1 MNFQTRS
8 EDKRSSMIRVFKKFY
23 QLLNRHQKNRVVIL
37 FFMMII
43 GAGFEVLGVSM
54 MLPLVTAVMNPDI
67 ITENKLCA
75 WICEKFGIVTHVD
88 FVIWCIIALI
98 IIFVVKAAY
107 LTIEYSVQ
115 YRFVFNNRFMT
126 QSRLLEVYLHRPYEY
141 FLSAQS
147 GEIVR
152 VVQTDAANSFDMLT
166 VILSFATEAVVSVA
180 IIVTIFVINPFMT
193 VFVAASLLILMVI
206 ISKCLRPLLRRE
218 GETYQRTYAETN
230 KWLLQSISGIKEV
243 KVTETEDFFLN
254 NFVEYGQKMVNAARW
269 NSTLQNVPRNLI
281 ELVSVCSM
289 MAVLGIMIATG
300 HEMDSLLPS
309 LSAFVM
315 AAVKLLP
322 SANRMVASVTQVTFY
337 EPALDNMLENLAVL
351 EEQVSGGSGEME
363 ELPLAKEIRFTGIDY
378 TYPGGEK
385 KIFDQADFAV
395 PVGSSV
401 GIIGTSGA
409 GKTTAVDILLGLLSP
424 QAGQVLADGVDVSKN
439 MQGWLAHIG
448 YIPQMIFMLDDTI
461 RANIVFGHMKTD
473 SAKSDSGMDIEKAVW
488 AALEEAQLADFVK
501 TLPKGIETAIGERG
515 VRLSGGQRQRIGI
528 ARALFTNPDVL
539 VFDEATS
546 ALDNETEEA
555 IMQSINA
562 LHGKKTMII
571 IAHRLTTIE
580 GCDVVYRAGE
590 GKLVQERAG
599 WEGGSAIKESY
610 E

>member
-1 MNFQTRS
+1 MLCS
-8 EDKRSSMIRVFKKFY
+8 DMICVFKKFY
-23 QLLNRHQKNRVVIL
+23 QLLNRHQRNRVIIL
-37 FFMMII
+37 FFMMLL
-43 GAGFEVLGVSM
+43 GAVFEVLGVSM

-67 ITENKLCA
+67 ITENKFCA
-75 WICEKFGIVTHVD
+75 WICSVFGITGHID
-88 FVIWCIIALI
+88 FVIWCIIVLI
-98 IIFVVKAAY
+98 VIFVVKAVY
-107 LTIEYSVQ
+107 LTFEYSVQ
-115 YRFVFNNRFMT
+115 YRFVFNNRFIT
-126 QSRLLEVYLHRPYEY
+126 QSRLLEVYLNRPYEY
-141 FLSAQS
+141 FLSAES

-152 VVQTDAANSFDMLT
+152 IVQEDASNAFDMLT
-166 VILSFATEAVVSVA
+166 VILGFATEMVVSAA
-180 IIVTIFVINPFMT
+180 IIFTIFVVNPFMT
-193 VFVAASLLILMVI
+193 VFVAVSLVLLMII

-243 KVTETEDFFLN
+243 KVTETEDFFLD
-254 NFVEYGQKMVNAARW
+254 NFVMYGQKMVNAARW

-300 HEMDSLLPS
+300 HELDSLLPS

-351 EEQVSGGSGEME
+351 EEQVPDGCE
-363 ELPLAKEIRFTGIDY
+363 EVEKLPLTKEIRLTGIDY

-385 KIFDQADFAV
+385 KIFDQADFVV
-395 PVGSSV
+395 PVGNSV
-401 GIIGTSGA
+401 GIVGMSGA
-409 GKTTAVDILLGLLSP
+409 GKTTVVDILLGLLRP
-424 QAGQVLADGVDVSKN
+424 QAGQVLADGVDVSTN
-439 MQGWLAHIG
+439 MRGWLSHIG

-461 RANIVFGHMKTD
+461 RANIVFGHMETGNVEDRGKPY
-473 SAKSDSGMDIEKAVW
+473 SGMDMEEAVW

-501 TLPKGIETAIGERG
+501 TLPKGIDTAIGERG

-580 GCDVVYRAGE
+580 GCDMVYRAGD
-590 GKLVQERAG
+590 GKLVRENRAG
-599 WEGGSAIKESY
+599 REHDTAIKESD

>member
-1 MNFQTRS
+1 
-8 EDKRSSMIRVFKKFY
+8 MIRVFKKFY
-23 QLLNRHQKNRVVIL
+23 QLLNRHQRNRVIIL
-37 FFMMII
+37 FFMMLI
-43 GAGFEVLGVSM
+43 GAVFEVLGVSM
-54 MLPLVTAVMNPDI
+54 MLPLVTAVMNPGI
-67 ITENKLCA
+67 ITENKICA
-75 WICEKFGIVTHVD
+75 WICSVFNITDHVD

-107 LTIEYSVQ
+107 LTFEYSVQ

-126 QSRLLEVYLHRPYEY
+126 QSRLLEAYLHRPYEY

-147 GEIVR
+147 GEIIR
-152 VVQTDAANSFDMLT
+152 IVQTDAANSFDMLT

-180 IIVTIFVINPFMT
+180 IIITIFVINPFMT
-193 VFVAASLLILMVI
+193 VFVAASLVFLMII

-218 GETYQRTYAETN
+218 GENYQRTYAETN

-243 KVTETEDFFLN
+243 KVTKTEDFFLD
-254 NFVEYGQKMVNAARW
+254 NFIEYGQKMVNAARW

-289 MAVLGIMIATG
+289 MTVLGVMIATG
-300 HEMDSLLPS
+300 HKLDSLLPS

-322 SANRMVASVTQVTFY
+322 SANRMVANVTHVTFY

-351 EEQVSGGSGEME
+351 EEQISDGCE
-363 ELPLAKEIRFTGIDY
+363 EVEKLPLTKEIRLTGIDY

-385 KIFDQADFAV
+385 KIFDQADFVV

-401 GIIGTSGA
+401 GIIGMSGA
-409 GKTTAVDILLGLLSP
+409 GKTTAVDILLGILRP
-424 QAGQVLADGVDVSKN
+424 QAGQVLADGVDVSTN
-439 MQGWLAHIG
+439 MRGWLAHIG

-461 RANIVFGHMKTD
+461 RANIVFGHTEIGNAKDREKTD
-473 SAKSDSGMDIEKAVW
+473 SGIDREEAVW

-501 TLPKGIETAIGERG
+501 TLPKGIDTAIGERG

-580 GCDVVYRAGE
+580 GCDMVYRAGD
-590 GKLVQERAG
+590 GKLVRENRAG
-599 WEGGSAIKESY
+599 REHDTAIKESD

>member
-1 MNFQTRS
+1 
-8 EDKRSSMIRVFKKFY
+8 MIRVFKKFY
-23 QLLNRHQKNRVVIL
+23 QLLNKHQRSRVVIL
-37 FFMMII
+37 FFMMLI

-54 MLPLVTAVMNPDI
+54 MLPLVTAVMNPEI
-67 ITENKLCA
+67 ITENRFCA
-75 WICEKFGIVTHVD
+75 WICGVFGIKNHVD
-88 FVIWCIIALI
+88 FVIWCIIALV
-98 IIFVVKAAY
+98 IIFIVKAVY
-107 LTIEYSVQ
+107 LTFEYSIQ
-115 YRFVFNNRFMT
+115 YRFVYNNRFIT

-152 VVQTDAANSFDMLT
+152 IVQEDASNAFDMLT
-166 VILSFATEAVVSVA
+166 VVLSFATEAVVSSAIVVA
-180 IIVTIFVINPFMT
+180 IFVINPFMT
-193 VFVAASLLILMVI
+193 VFVAVSLLLLMII
-206 ISKCLRPLLRRE
+206 ISRGLRPLLRRE
-218 GETYQRTYAETN
+218 GETYQKTYAATN

-243 KVTETEDFFLN
+243 KVTRTESFFLH
-254 NFVEYGQKMVNAARW
+254 NFVKYGQKMVNAARW

-337 EPALDNMLENLAVL
+337 EPALNNMLNNLADL
-351 EEQVSGGSGEME
+351 EEKVMDNRDAVD
-363 ELPLAKEIRFTGIDY
+363 ELPLTREIRLSGIDY
-378 TYPGGEK
+378 TYPAGER
-385 KIFDQADFAV
+385 KIFNHADLV
-395 PVGSSV
+395 IPVGSSV
-401 GIIGTSGA
+401 GMIGASGA
-409 GKTTAVDILLGLLSP
+409 GKTTAVDILLGILRP
-424 QAGQVLADGVDVSKN
+424 QAGQVLADGTDVSTN
-439 MQGWLAHIG
+439 IRGWLSHIG

-461 RANIVFGHMKTD
+461 RANIVFGHVGIGSEKEE
-473 SAKSDSGMDIEKAVW
+473 KPYSGMDAEDAVW

-501 TLPKGIETAIGERG
+501 TLPKGIDTAIGERG

-528 ARALFTNPDVL
+528 ARALYANPDVL

-580 GCDVVYRAGE
+580 DCDIIYRAGN
-590 GKLVQERAG
+590 GKLVREDRM
-599 WEGGSAIKESY
+599 K
-610 E
+610 

>member
-1 MNFQTRS
+1 
-8 EDKRSSMIRVFKKFY
+8 MIRVFKKFY
-23 QLLNRHQKNRVVIL
+23 QLLNRHQRNRVIIL
-37 FFMMII
+37 FFMMLI
-43 GAGFEVLGVSM
+43 GAVFEVLGVSM
-54 MLPLVTAVMNPDI
+54 MLPLVTAVMNPGI
-67 ITENKLCA
+67 ITENKICA
-75 WICEKFGIVTHVD
+75 WICSVFNITDHVD

-107 LTIEYSVQ
+107 LTFEYSVQ

-126 QSRLLEVYLHRPYEY
+126 QSRLLEAYLHRPYEY

-147 GEIVR
+147 GEIIR
-152 VVQTDAANSFDMLT
+152 IVQTDAANSFDMLT

-180 IIVTIFVINPFMT
+180 IIITIFVINPFMT
-193 VFVAASLLILMVI
+193 VFVAASLVFLMII

-218 GETYQRTYAETN
+218 GENYQRTYAETN

-243 KVTETEDFFLN
+243 KVTKTEDFFLD
-254 NFVEYGQKMVNAARW
+254 NFIEYGQKMVNAARW

-289 MAVLGIMIATG
+289 MTVLGVMIATG
-300 HEMDSLLPS
+300 HKLDSLLPS

-322 SANRMVASVTQVTFY
+322 SANRMVANVTHVTFY

-351 EEQVSGGSGEME
+351 EEQISDGCE
-363 ELPLAKEIRFTGIDY
+363 EVEKLPLTKEIRLTGIDY

-385 KIFDQADFAV
+385 KIFDQADFVV

-401 GIIGTSGA
+401 GIIGMSGA
-409 GKTTAVDILLGLLSP
+409 GKTTAVDILLGILRP
-424 QAGQVLADGVDVSKN
+424 QAGQVLADGVDVSTN
-439 MQGWLAHIG
+439 MRGWLAHIG

-461 RANIVFGHMKTD
+461 RANIVFGHTEIGNAKDREKTD
-473 SAKSDSGMDIEKAVW
+473 SGIDREEAVW

-501 TLPKGIETAIGERG
+501 TLPIGIDTAIGERG

-546 ALDNETEEA
+546 ALDHETEEA

-571 IAHRLTTIE
+571 IATRLTTIE
-580 GCDVVYRAGE
+580 GCDMVYRAGD
-590 GKLVQERAG
+590 GKLEPAVSSNQ
-599 WEGGSAIKESY
+599 
-610 E
+610 

>member
-1 MNFQTRS
+1 
-8 EDKRSSMIRVFKKFY
+8 MIRVFKKFY
-23 QLLNRHQKNRVVIL
+23 QLLNRHQRNRVIIL
-37 FFMMII
+37 FFMMLI
-43 GAGFEVLGVSM
+43 GAVFEVLGVSM
-54 MLPLVTAVMNPDI
+54 MLPLVTAVMNPGI
-67 ITENKLCA
+67 ITENKICA
-75 WICEKFGIVTHVD
+75 WICSVFNITDHVD

-107 LTIEYSVQ
+107 LTFEYSVQ

-126 QSRLLEVYLHRPYEY
+126 QSRLLEAYLHRPYEY

-147 GEIVR
+147 GEIIR
-152 VVQTDAANSFDMLT
+152 IVQTDAANSFDMLT

-180 IIVTIFVINPFMT
+180 IIITIFVINPFMT
-193 VFVAASLLILMVI
+193 VFVAASLVFLMII

-218 GETYQRTYAETN
+218 GENYQRTYAETN

-243 KVTETEDFFLN
+243 KVTKTEDFFLD
-254 NFVEYGQKMVNAARW
+254 NFIEYGQKMVNAARW

-289 MAVLGIMIATG
+289 MVVLGIMIATG

-322 SANRMVASVTQVTFY
+322 SVNRMVAGITHVTFY
-337 EPALDNMLENLAVL
+337 ESALDSMLENLEVL
-351 EEQVSGGSGEME
+351 EEETPDIRWKE
-363 ELPLAKEIRFTGIDY
+363 KELSLTKEICFAGIDY
-378 TYPGGEK
+378 AYPTGEK
-385 KIFDQADFAV
+385 KIFEHADLV
-395 PVGSSV
+395 IPVGSSV
-401 GIIGTSGA
+401 GIVGASGA
-409 GKTTAVDILLGLLSP
+409 GKTTAVDILLGLLRP
-424 QAGQVLADGVDVSKN
+424 QAGQVLADGTDVSTN
-439 MQGWLAHIG
+439 MEGWLVHIG

-461 RANIVFGHMKTD
+461 RANIVFGHPD
-473 SAKSDSGMDIEKAVW
+473 SRIQPGLAVCSDDAVW
-488 AALEEAQLADFVK
+488 AALEEAQLADFVRM
-501 TLPKGIETAIGERG
+501 LPKGIDTLIGEHG
-515 VRLSGGQRQRIGI
+515 VRLSGGQRQRVGI
-528 ARALFTNPDVL
+528 ARALYTNPDVL

-580 GCDVVYRAGE
+580 GCDVVYCVKD
-590 GKLVQERAG
+590 GKLVPEMVNR
-599 WEGGSAIKESY
+599 
-610 E
+610 

>member
-1 MNFQTRS
+1 
-8 EDKRSSMIRVFKKFY
+8 MIRVFKKFY

-67 ITENKLCA
+67 ITENKLCV
-75 WICEKFGIVTHVD
+75 WICEKFGIATHVD

-98 IIFVVKAAY
+98 IIFVVKAVY
-107 LTIEYSVQ
+107 LTFEYSVQ

-126 QSRLLEVYLHRPYEY
+126 QSQLLNAYLHRSYEY

-147 GEIVR
+147 GEIIR
-152 VVQTDAANSFDMLT
+152 IVQTDAANSFDMLT
-166 VILSFATEAVVSVA
+166 VILNFATETVVSFA
-180 IIVTIFVINPFMT
+180 IILTIFVINPFMT
-193 VFVAASLLILMVI
+193 LFVAASLLILMAV

-218 GETYQRTYAETN
+218 GEIYQKTYAETN

-254 NFVEYGQKMVNAARW
+254 NFIKQGQKMVNAARW

-289 MAVLGIMIATG
+289 MTVLGIMIVTG

-322 SANRMVASVTQVTFY
+322 SANRMVAGVTQVTFY
-337 EPALDNMLENLAVL
+337 EPALDNMLENLEVL
-351 EEQVSGGSGEME
+351 KEQISDSCEEVKK
-363 ELPLAKEIRFTGIDY
+363 LPLTKEIRLTKIDY
-378 TYPGGEK
+378 TYPDGEK
-385 KIFDQADFAV
+385 KIFDQADFVV

-401 GIIGTSGA
+401 GIIGASGA
-409 GKTTAVDILLGLLSP
+409 GKTTAVDILLGLLKP
-424 QAGQVLADGVDVSKN
+424 QAGQILADGVDVSTN
-439 MQGWLAHIG
+439 MQGWLSHIG

-461 RANIVFGHMKTD
+461 RANIVFGHIKKD
-473 SAKSDSGMDIEKAVW
+473 REKLDSGMDMEEAVW
-488 AALEEAQLADFVK
+488 AALEEAQLADFVR
-501 TLPKGIETAIGERG
+501 TLPKGIDTAIGERG

-528 ARALFTNPDVL
+528 ARALYTNPDVL

-580 GCDVVYRAGE
+580 GCDMVYRAGD
-590 GKLVQERAG
+590 GKLIRENGAEWKHAVG
-599 WEGGSAIKESY
+599 TKENY

>member
-1 MNFQTRS
+1 
-8 EDKRSSMIRVFKKFY
+8 MIRVFKKFY
-23 QLLNRHQKNRVVIL
+23 KLLNQHQRNRVIIL
-37 FFMMII
+37 FFMMLI
-43 GAGFEVLGVSM
+43 GAGFEVISVSM
-54 MLPLVTAVMNPDI
+54 MLPLVTAIMNPDI
-67 ITENKLCA
+67 ITENAFCV
-75 WICEKFGIVTHVD
+75 WVCEKFGIATHVD

-98 IIFVVKAAY
+98 IIFIVKAAY
-107 LTIEYSVQ
+107 LTFEYSIQ

-126 QSRLLEVYLHRPYEY
+126 QSRLLEVYLNRPYEY

-152 VVQTDAANSFDMLT
+152 VVQSDAGNSFDMLT
-166 VILSFATEAVVSVA
+166 VVLNFATEAVVSVA
-180 IIVTIFVINPFMT
+180 IITAIFVINPFMT
-193 VFVAASLLILMVI
+193 IFVAASLLILMAVLEKLFHPFL
-206 ISKCLRPLLRRE
+206 SKE
-218 GETYQRTYAETN
+218 GEIYQRTYAETN
-230 KWLLQSISGIKEV
+230 KWLLQSISGIKEI
-243 KVTETEDFFLN
+243 KVTETEGFFLD
-254 NFVEYGQKMVNAARW
+254 NFVKYGQKMVNAARW
-269 NSTLQNVPRNLI
+269 SSTLQNVPRNLI

-289 MAVLGIMIATG
+289 MIVLGIMIAAG
-300 HEMDSLLPS
+300 HELDSLLPS

-337 EPALDNMLENLAVL
+337 EPALDNMLEKLAVL
-351 EEQVSGGSGEME
+351 EEQVSGDSGEME
-363 ELPLAKEIRFTGIDY
+363 DLPLIKEIRLMKIDY

-385 KIFDQADFAV
+385 KIFDQADFVV

-409 GKTTAVDILLGLLSP
+409 GKTTAVDILLGLLKP
-424 QAGQVLADGVDVSKN
+424 QAGQVLADGVDVSTN

-461 RANIVFGHMKTD
+461 RANVVFGHIEANSVKGRGRLDSDTD
-473 SAKSDSGMDIEKAVW
+473 AEKAVW
-488 AALEEAQLADFVK
+488 SALEEAQLADFVK
-501 TLPKGIETAIGERG
+501 TLPKGIDTAIGERG
-515 VRLSGGQRQRIGI
+515 MRLSGGQRQRIGI
-528 ARALFTNPDVL
+528 ARALFMNPDVL

-580 GCDVVYRAGE
+580 GCDMVYRAGE
-590 GKLVQERAG
+590 GKILLEKFGKSIQ
-599 WEGGSAIKESY
+599 K
-610 E
+610 

>member
-1 MNFQTRS
+1 
-8 EDKRSSMIRVFKKFY
+8 MIRVFKKFY

>member
-1 MNFQTRS
+1 
-8 EDKRSSMIRVFKKFY
+8 MIRVFKKFY

-67 ITENKLCA
+67 ITENKLCV
-75 WICEKFGIVTHVD
+75 WICEKFGIATHVD

-98 IIFVVKAAY
+98 IIFVVKAVY
-107 LTIEYSVQ
+107 LTFEYSVQ

-126 QSRLLEVYLHRPYEY
+126 QSQLLNAYLHRSYEY

-147 GEIVR
+147 GEIIR
-152 VVQTDAANSFDMLT
+152 IVQTDAANSFDTLT
-166 VILSFATEAVVSVA
+166 VILNFATEAVVTFA

-193 VFVAASLLILMVI
+193 LFVAASLLILMAV

-218 GETYQRTYAETN
+218 GEIYQKTYAETN

-254 NFVEYGQKMVNAARW
+254 NFIKQGQKMVNAARW

-289 MAVLGIMIATG
+289 MTVLGIMIVTG

-322 SANRMVASVTQVTFY
+322 SANRMVAGVTQVTFY
-337 EPALDNMLENLAVL
+337 EPALDNMLENLEVL
-351 EEQVSGGSGEME
+351 KEQISDSCEEVKK
-363 ELPLAKEIRFTGIDY
+363 LPLTKEIRLTKIDY

-385 KIFDQADFAV
+385 KIFDQADFVV

-401 GIIGTSGA
+401 GIIGASGA
-409 GKTTAVDILLGLLSP
+409 GKTTAVDILLGLLKP
-424 QAGQVLADGVDVSKN
+424 QAGQILADGVDVSTN
-439 MQGWLAHIG
+439 MQGWLSHIG

-461 RANIVFGHMKTD
+461 RANIVFGHIKKD
-473 SAKSDSGMDIEKAVW
+473 REKLDSGMDMEEAVW
-488 AALEEAQLADFVK
+488 AALEEAQLADFVR
-501 TLPKGIETAIGERG
+501 TLPKGIDTAIGERG

-528 ARALFTNPDVL
+528 ARALYTNPDVL

-580 GCDVVYRAGE
+580 GCDMVYRAGD
-590 GKLVQERAG
+590 GKLIRENGAEWKHAVG
-599 WEGGSAIKESY
+599 TKENY

>member
-67 ITENKLCA
+67 ITENRLCA
-75 WICEKFGIVTHVD
+75 WICEKFGIAAHVD

-107 LTIEYSVQ
+107 LTFEYSVQ

-126 QSRLLEVYLHRPYEY
+126 QSKLLEVYLHRPYEY
-141 FLSAQS
+141 FLSAES

-152 VVQTDAANSFDMLT
+152 IVQEDASNSFDMLT
-166 VILSFATEAVVSVA
+166 VILGFATEAVVSAAV
-180 IIVTIFVINPFMT
+180 ILTIFVINPFMT
-193 VFVAASLLILMVI
+193 IFVALTLLILMVVL
-206 ISKCLRPLLRRE
+206 SKCLRPLLRRE

-337 EPALDNMLENLAVL
+337 EPALDNMLENLEVL

>member
-1 MNFQTRS
+1 
-8 EDKRSSMIRVFKKFY
+8 MIRVFKKFY

-67 ITENKLCA
+67 ITENKLCV
-75 WICEKFGIVTHVD
+75 WICEKFGIATHVD
-88 FVIWCIIALI
+88 FVIWCIMALI
-98 IIFVVKAAY
+98 IIFIVKAAY
-107 LTIEYSVQ
+107 LTFEYSVQ

-126 QSRLLEVYLHRPYEY
+126 QARLLEVYLHRPYEY

-166 VILSFATEAVVSVA
+166 VILNFATEAVVSAA
-180 IIVTIFVINPFMT
+180 IIATIFVINPFMT
-193 VFVAASLLILMVI
+193 IFVAASLLILMVI

-218 GETYQRTYAETN
+218 GEAYQRTYAETN

-351 EEQVSGGSGEME
+351 EESVSGGYEEME
-363 ELPLAKEIRFTGIDY
+363 ELPLTKEIRLTKIDY

-385 KIFDQADFAV
+385 KIFAQADFVV

-409 GKTTAVDILLGLLSP
+409 GKTTAVDILLGLLKP
-424 QAGQVLADGVDVSKN
+424 QAGQVLADGVDVSGN

-461 RANIVFGHMKTD
+461 RANIVFGHMNTD
-473 SAKSDSGMDIEKAVW
+473 SAKSDFGMDIEKAVW

-501 TLPKGIETAIGERG
+501 TLPKGIDTAIGERG

-590 GKLVQERAG
+590 GKLVQEKAG
-599 WEGGSAIKESY
+599 WEGGSGIKESY